1 MKRVLDEQ
9 GGNNRVANNTAEKFI
24 GALTELES
32 ASDVELIVALFAED
46 CEVGNIVISEKFR
59 GIEGARR
66 FWTNYR
72 AAFKDVCSVF
82 QNEVYFD
89 NEAVFEWTT
98 EGKSRNGR
106 NIKYEGVSILKT
118 KGEKI
123 TRFCAYFDPKILG
136 RQIIKY
142 NGGSSMRDRIF

>member
-1 MKRVLDEQ
+1 M
-9 GGNNRVANNTAEKFI
+9 ANNTAEKFV

-32 ASDVELIVALFAED
+32 ARDVELIVALFADD
-46 CEVGNIVISEKFR
+46 CEVGTVAAPEKFR
-59 GIEGARR
+59 GIEGARQ

-72 AAFKDVCSVF
+72 SAFKDVCSVF

-98 EGKSRNGR
+98 EGKSKNGR
-106 NIKYEGVSILKT
+106 KIKYEGVSILKT

-136 RQIIKY
+136 RQIIKQ
-142 NGGSSMRDRIF
+142 NGGNNMRNRIF

>member
-1 MKRVLDEQ
+1 M
-9 GGNNRVANNTAEKFI
+9 ANNTAEKFI

-118 KGEKI
+118 KGGKI

>member
-1 MKRVLDEQ
+1 M
-9 GGNNRVANNTAEKFI
+9 ANNTAEKFA

-32 ASDVELIVALFAED
+32 AREVEPIVTLFAD
-46 CEVGNIVISEKFR
+46 NYEVGNIIVSEKFR

-106 NIKYEGVSILKT
+106 KIKYEGVSILKT
-118 KGEKI
+118 NGEKI

-136 RQIIKY
+136 RQIIKQ
-142 NGGSSMRDRIF
+142 NGGNSMRDRIF